1 MRKAGFSGFVLA
13 IALAISPACNSAPTL
28 PLPPPVATVG
38 TPDMQGYAL
47 VSGEVNPLSYVFVF
61 NEESEGGVIT
71 RADEEGLFEARILAE
86 PGDVITIWQE
96 ADGITGEQKQVAVP
110 DD

>member
-47 VSGEVNPLSYVFVF
+47 VSGEVNPLAYVFVF
-61 NEESEGGVIT
+61 NQRSDAGVIS
-71 RADEEGLFEARILAE
+71 RADEDGVFSVRILAE
-86 PGDVITIWQE
+86 AGDVLDVWQE
-96 ADGITGEQKQVAVP
+96 ADGVTGEQKQVAVP
-110 DD
+110 ED